1 MKKIKII
8 TLIVFLLV
16 LILVALSFFKLPINT
31 ITNANIM
38 EQTNNTVSL
47 TSSEKQSLILLPKP
61 QIEIKE
67 ANFSVEN
74 ELLSA
79 DLITKNVMFSRSLL
93 DSNNISISIP
103 NASIG
108 NLNIYALENEV
119 LLEGEIENL
128 DLNISSNENTTEIF
142 SDTFSYKEAEVQFDA
157 FIEDEVLKK
166 LNFSIQELDVNELVL
181 LLDKNYQKFFKQ
193 INLDTINVSGEY
205 TQNNF
210 SINNLELNFNEN
222 SQLKFSGLINLEN
235 FLNSKLNI
243 KGFNIPF
250 EVFSQFLQ
258 NINFL
263 NSTKLPKGNLDNF
276 DIEYSDLIKINS
288 LNYLTENGSELDLQG
303 SFNYIDFSDTNF
315 DLNLNSSSS
324 NDISNFFQLIFPK
337 LDSNLISFDKLSL
350 SSNIENENI
359 KIKELN
365 ISKDKTLI
373 SILGDFNLD
382 NFSNR
387 GLQIKINNFKEFD
400 LIPNAEIKEILNQL
414 NISHFTMDG
423 AVIDEEIIINSLDV
437 FEEDELKLSLSGE
450 TNLSN
455 TQQTFLNI
463 NLQQFDSNDLSKL
476 LKYTD
481 QDEYAKYLDLYLF
494 SNVEGNLIIDLA
506 TGNYVLEN
514 IEITQDENIS
524 TLSGN
529 IFDEKFSGNLSLK
542 NLDLENMEKFFLESS
557 RLKGFLD
564 LNLDISQP
572 IDLKNMIGISGKI
585 NGQVKINVKEEEIAL
600 LLFMQSLSQDIEDFE
615 QINQLINTLS
625 QSFINN
631 DISIEGEV
639 TNSNNKELI
648 IKDLIFTSSDNQE
661 LKGEIEYFH
670 PNYKITIFDIIEQ
683 DDFIIKF
690 DKGSYSYER
699 VIPDGTVRKPLEE
712 LIQKNINKL
721 FENLLQ

>member
-324 NDISNFFQLIFPK
+324 TDISNFFQLIFPK

-423 AVIDEEIIINSLDV
+423 TVIDDEIIINSLDV
-437 FEEDELKLSLSGE
+437 FEEDEFKLSLSGE

>member
-47 TSSEKQSLILLPKP
+47 ASSEEQSLILLPKP

-67 ANFSVEN
+67 ANFSVQN

-79 DLITKNVMFSRSLL
+79 DLITKKVVFSRSLL

-108 NLNIYALENEV
+108 NLNINALENEV

-128 DLNISSNENTTEIF
+128 DLNISSNENITEIF

-288 LNYLTENGSELDLQG
+288 LNYITENGSDLDLQG

-365 ISKDKTLI
+365 ISKDETLI

-423 AVIDEEIIINSLDV
+423 TVIDEEITINSLDV
-437 FEEDELKLSLSGE
+437 FEEDELKFSLSGE

-481 QDEYAKYLDLYLF
+481 QDDYAKYLDLYSF
-494 SNVEGNLIIDLA
+494 NNVEGNLIIDLA

-572 IDLKNMIGISGKI
+572 IDLKKMIGISGKI